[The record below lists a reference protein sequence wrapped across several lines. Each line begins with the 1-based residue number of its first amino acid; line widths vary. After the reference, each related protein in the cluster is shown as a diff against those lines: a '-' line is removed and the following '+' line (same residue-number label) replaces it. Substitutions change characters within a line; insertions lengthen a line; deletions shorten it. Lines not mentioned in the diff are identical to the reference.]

1 MTSARPALIAALA
14 TTALLPASA
23 SAQDPPVD
31 WYTDTGGGGVLA
43 QPVDLARDGGAVAP
57 VEVGAPIGDPPAP
70 EPQRPPAATP
80 AAAQPAS
87 GTEALAPRRSAP
99 PRATAAQA
107 DDAPA
112 AQAPDAPAPAATAVD
127 PASDGA
133 LPFTGLGLAALVA
146 AGLWLL
152 GLGALLRPRRTA

>member
-14 TTALLPASA
+14 AALLPASA
-23 SAQDPPVD
+23 SAQAPVD
-31 WYTDTGGGGVLA
+31 WYTDTGAGGVLA

-70 EPQRPPAATP
+70 EPQRPPEATP
-80 AAAQPAS
+80 AAAAPAP
-87 GTEALAPRRSAP
+87 GAEAPAPLPSAP

-107 DDAPA
+107 DDEAPA
-112 AQAPDAPAPAATAVD
+112 AQAPDESAPAATAAA
-127 PASDGA
+127 PGSDGA
-133 LPFTGLGLAALVA
+133 LPFTGLGLAAVAA
-146 AGLWLL
+146 AGLCLL